1 LVKDKVRKEPFT
13 ELAAFVKNKLKE
25 QNILIGTD
33 GPFDNTLKIKPPLC
47 FSQANA
53 DELLQAIDQ
62 ALSIWATD

>member
-1 LVKDKVRKEPFT
+1 
-13 ELAAFVKNKLKE
+13 VKNKLKE

-53 DELLQAIDQ
+53 DELLEAIDQ
-62 ALSIWATD
+62 ALGYWGEG